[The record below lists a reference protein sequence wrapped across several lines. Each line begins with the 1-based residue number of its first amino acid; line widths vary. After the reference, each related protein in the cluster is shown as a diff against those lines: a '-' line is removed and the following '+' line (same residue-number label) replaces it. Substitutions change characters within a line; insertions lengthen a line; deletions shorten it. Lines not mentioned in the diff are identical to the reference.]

1 MAGYH
6 LKEISKEEY
15 GSVAKIQ
22 EEIYELQDAID
33 QDCKLMQLIELSDI
47 VGAVEGVLEQHFPD
61 MTLQDLI
68 TMSNITKRAFRNGG
82 RS

>member
-1 MAGYH
+1 
-6 LKEISKEEY
+6 
-15 GSVAKIQ
+15 
-22 EEIYELQDAID
+22 
-33 QDCKLMQLIELSDI
+33 MQLIELSDI